1 MLGQIRSRGHRG
13 WSGTEPSQ
21 ETRFT
26 GAYLESRFVS
36 ADWKAGTTGPCRGS
50 HGAMGVKMVPGG
62 STLGSVVKL
71 AFILLSSHWKDV
83 SSCWAAQAW
92 REKVNGGTVNLSFLP
107 SFLYLFFFFFFFP
120 ISVP

>member
-1 MLGQIRSRGHRG
+1 MLEQIRSRGHSS

-26 GAYLESRFVS
+26 GAYPESRFVS

-71 AFILLSSHWKDV
+71 ALISLSSHWKDV

-92 REKVNGGTVNLSFLP
+92 REKVNLSFLP
-107 SFLYLFFFFFFFP
+107 SFLYLFFFFQFQCRNP
-120 ISVP
+120 